1 MKHFQKTWERINKY
15 YNFSLETSTPWNN
28 LSIIDKKVQIETPR
42 GTFVTDFIIFG
53 TGFVIDITCRLE
65 LRPHSELIA
74 LLRDH
79 YLDPDRD
86 NETMLLAYPY
96 LGSGVEFSEK
106 VPGTASW
113 LKNIH
118 LFTFGATMSFG
129 PSRSSIN
136 AMKFAVPHLVNAIT
150 KDLFFDDINSHFR
163 SLKAYDLPEF
173 LLQGETSNVAPN
185 SPVVKR
191 LYKNSFS

>member
-1 MKHFQKTWERINKY
+1 
-15 YNFSLETSTPWNN
+15 
-28 LSIIDKKVQIETPR
+28 
-42 GTFVTDFIIFG
+42 
-53 TGFVIDITCRLE
+53 VIDITCRLE

-86 NETMLLAYPY
+86 NEMMLLAYPY

-150 KDLFFDDINSHFR
+150 KDLFLDDINSHFR
-163 SLKAYDLPEF
+163 SLKRMTSLSFYCKVKLQMRHPIH
-173 LLQGETSNVAPN
+173 LLLNDYIKTPLVEGGNN
-185 SPVVKR
+185 
-191 LYKNSFS
+191 